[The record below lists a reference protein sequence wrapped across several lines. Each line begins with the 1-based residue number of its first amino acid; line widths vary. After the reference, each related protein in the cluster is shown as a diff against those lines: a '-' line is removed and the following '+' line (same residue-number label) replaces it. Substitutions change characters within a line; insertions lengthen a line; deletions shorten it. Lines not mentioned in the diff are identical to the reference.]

1 MSMDFR
7 LPHITGGTVQQQ
19 VDQIVAYL
27 RQTALLLQALPEQEA
42 SPNLP
47 ESRERSCV
55 FPTLQ
60 VQGSLNGVYSRR
72 VRTDTEVIG
81 PVSRQG
87 GTRQSFFL
95 WGHSGSLPVLGLLL
109 ADGSSWSWTGTEGI
123 TLTQAGSGGVEIR
136 LSRQG
141 DGWLVIQSADPFTL
155 GNEIR
160 S

>member
-19 VDQIVAYL
+19 LDQIVAYL
-27 RQTALLLQALPEQEA
+27 RQTALLLQAMPEQEA
-42 SPNLP
+42 AQSLP
-47 ESRERSCV
+47 DSRERSCI

-72 VRTDTEVIG
+72 IPTATGSIRLRR
-81 PVSRQG
+81 SRN
-87 GTRQSFFL
+87 GTVQSFFL
-95 WGHSGSLPVLGLLL
+95 WGHSADLPVQGLLM
-109 ADGSSWSWTGTEGI
+109 AQGDTWSWTGTQGV
-123 TLTQAGSGGVEIR
+123 TVTPATGWVEIR

-141 DGWLVIQSADPFTL
+141 EGWLVIQSADPFTL
-155 GNEIR
+155 SDEIR